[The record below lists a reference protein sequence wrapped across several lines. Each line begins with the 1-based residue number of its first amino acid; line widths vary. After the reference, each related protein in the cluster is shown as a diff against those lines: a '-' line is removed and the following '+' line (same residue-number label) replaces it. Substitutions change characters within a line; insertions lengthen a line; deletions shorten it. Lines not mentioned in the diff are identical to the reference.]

1 MSRVAAGLAA
11 LDMKKRLRTWTA
23 LLMLLAGVLTAAACR
38 APWRSSNTEAGA
50 NNQAS
55 PTRWD
60 EGRWNEISWS

>member
-1 MSRVAAGLAA
+1 
-11 LDMKKRLRTWTA
+11 
-23 LLMLLAGVLTAAACR
+23 MLLAGVLTVAACR
-38 APWRSSNTEAGA
+38 APWRSSSTEAGA